1 MAIRFRILSDGLLL
15 IIPININGGQM
26 GEWCCMYIHEFDDSP
41 EYSTDHVPTNET
53 SWHDDLSND
62 ELSILNQN
70 N

>member
-1 MAIRFRILSDGLLL
+1 
-15 IIPININGGQM
+15 M

-41 EYSTDHVPTNET
+41 EYSTDHVPADET
-53 SWHDDLSND
+53 PGHDDLSND